1 MTDCRRCQELI
12 SPYLD
17 GELPRRE
24 AFRLTRHLS
33 QCPVCRQ
40 ELVRLEKLRNF
51 ITANRRDYP
60 HVHPRFPNLVMEKI
74 RGEKPLSH
82 RRPARTRPPLLEF
95 LSPFLRPAPLAAAA
109 AGLLLIAGL
118 SVSYWFHRFAEPETT
133 RIARE
138 IERNTPEA
146 ELANSLDLYLFQH
159 HSHYRGTP
167 PLPVQTATYDYFSSN

>member
-1 MTDCRRCQELI
+1 MTDCCRCQELI

-33 QCPVCRQ
+33 RCPVCRQ
-40 ELVRLEKLRNF
+40 ELLRLEKLRTI
-51 ITANRRDYP
+51 ITASCRDYP
-60 HVHPRFPNLVMEKI
+60 HVHPRFPDLVMGEI
-74 RGEKPLSH
+74 RREKPI
-82 RRPARTRPPLLEF
+82 PDRTRPPLLEF
-95 LSPFLRPAPLAAAA
+95 LSPFLRPAPLATAA

-118 SVSYWFHRFAEPETT
+118 SVSYWFHRFAEPEAT

-138 IERNTPEA
+138 IERTTPEA

-159 HSHYRGTP
+159 HSHNRGTT